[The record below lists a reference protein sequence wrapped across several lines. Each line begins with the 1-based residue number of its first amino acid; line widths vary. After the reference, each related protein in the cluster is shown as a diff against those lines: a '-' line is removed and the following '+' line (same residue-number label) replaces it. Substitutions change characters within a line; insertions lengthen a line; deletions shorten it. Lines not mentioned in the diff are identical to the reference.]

1 MEAHHHNI
9 AVPCRCGGQAKIF
22 GPSGYAP
29 TSHWGIYCSKDNCD
43 IRYNIRNLPIFNN
56 LKRLA
61 IQLDDNAFLEVS
73 WLQLRHV
80 SLALSYEWK

>member
-1 MEAHHHNI
+1 MGVLALLKGVTDMEAHHHSI

-43 IRYNIRNLPIFNN
+43 
-56 LKRLA
+56 KMA
-61 IQLDDNAFLEVS
+61 ISDSLEES
-73 WLQLRHV
+73 IERWNEEQ
-80 SLALSYEWK
+80 ALEACAL